1 MCCCNTTYKFILGI
15 YVFRLSRINTER
27 MSSYVHMDCQNFYGI
42 RWPDSCIS
50 SIPDLMMC
58 TIMILKGIVG

>member
-15 YVFRLSRINTER
+15 YVYRCQEFTER
-27 MSSYVHMDCQNFYGI
+27 MSSYVHMYCQKFYGI
-42 RWPDSCIS
+42 RWLDSCIS

-58 TIMILKGIVG
+58 SIMILKGIVG